1 MNKIKKISGL
11 LSTATCALLGAAHA
25 QAAGGEWDVETSL
38 LHYAESDRV
47 TAIEPVVSMK
57 KDLNDTDTLNLK
69 LTLDSLTGASATGAV
84 PSTQAQT
91 YTRPSGNGQYTIAP
105 NQTVLDDTF
114 HDTRAQFNANWD
126 KAMDSDNRR
135 NLGIHVSREFD
146 FTSLGGS
153 ASWTHEMN
161 QKNTAITG
169 GINLELDSISP
180 IGGIPV
186 AKSVHPSS
194 LDNSLAQS
202 IARQGSDD
210 NRTVFDL
217 LLGVTQIIDRSS
229 LFQVNLSLSQSD
241 GYMTDPFKLVS
252 IVDSNP
258 ASASFGEPTRIIY
271 EARPDSRSKTSLFGK
286 YKKQFAN
293 NDIVTVSLRLMT
305 DDWGVDSE
313 TFDVTYRFRMDS
325 GYYIQPHVRLY
336 HQAAADFYRYFL
348 RDDEAVPQYVS
359 ADYRLGELDATTFG
373 FKVGK
378 SDKFGNDWSVRI
390 EQYVQT
396 GNGRPASAI
405 GQLVNQD
412 LYPDVEATIVQA
424 SYSFKW

>member
-11 LSTATCALLGAAHA
+11 LSTATCTLLATAHA
-25 QAAGGEWDVETSL
+25 QAAGSEWDVETSL
-38 LHYAESDRV
+38 LYYAESDRV
-47 TAIEPVVSMK
+47 TAVEPVVSMK
-57 KDLNDTDTLNLK
+57 KDLNDSDTLNLK

-84 PSTQAQT
+84 PSTRAQT
-91 YTRPSGNGQYTIAP
+91 YTRPSGNGQYTVAA
-105 NQTVLDDTF
+105 NQTPLDDTF
-114 HDTRAQFNANWD
+114 QDTRAQLNANWD
-126 KAMDSDNRR
+126 KAIDSNNRR
-135 NLGIHVSREFD
+135 NLGLHISREYD

-161 QKNTAITG
+161 QKNTALTAG
-169 GINLELDSISP
+169 LNLEFDSISP

-186 AKSVHPSS
+186 AGSTHPSS

-210 NRTVFDL
+210 DRSVFDL

-241 GYMTDPFKLVS
+241 GYMTDPFKMVS

-258 ASASFGEPTRIIY
+258 ASPDYGEPNRVIY
-271 EARPDSRSKTSLFGK
+271 ENRPDSRSKTSLFGK

-293 NDIVTVSLRLMT
+293 NDILTVSLRLMT
-305 DDWGVDSE
+305 DDWGIDSE
-313 TFDVTYRFRMDS
+313 TIDLTYRFRMDS
-325 GYYIQPHVRLY
+325 GYYIQPHARFY
-336 HQAAADFYRYFL
+336 RQAAADFYRYFL
-348 RDDEAVPQYVS
+348 RDDEAIPQYVS
-359 ADYRLGELDATTFG
+359 ADYRLGEMDATTIG
-373 FKVGK
+373 IKVGK
-378 SDKFGNDWSVRI
+378 SDRFGNDWSVRI

-396 GNGRPASAI
+396 GDSNPASAI
-405 GQLVNQD
+405 GQLTSQN
-412 LYPDVEATIVQA
+412 LYPDVEATIIQA

>member
-11 LSTATCALLGAAHA
+11 LSTATCTLLATAHA
-25 QAAGGEWDVETSL
+25 QAAGSEWDVETSL
-38 LHYAESDRV
+38 LYYAESDRV
-47 TAIEPVVSMK
+47 TAVEPVVSMK
-57 KDLNDTDTLNLK
+57 KDLNDSDTLNLK

-91 YTRPSGNGQYTIAP
+91 YTRPSGNGQYTVAA
-105 NQTVLDDTF
+105 NQTPLDDTF
-114 HDTRAQFNANWD
+114 QDTRAQLNANWD
-126 KAMDSDNRR
+126 KAIDSNNRR
-135 NLGIHVSREFD
+135 NLGLHISREYD

-161 QKNTAITG
+161 QKNTALTAG
-169 GINLELDSISP
+169 LNLEFDSISP

-186 AKSVHPSS
+186 AGSTHPSS

-210 NRTVFDL
+210 DRSVFDL

-241 GYMTDPFKLVS
+241 GYMTDPFKMVS

-258 ASASFGEPTRIIY
+258 ASPDYGEPNRVIY
-271 EARPDSRSKTSLFGK
+271 ENRPDSRSKTSLFGK

-293 NDIVTVSLRLMT
+293 NDILTVSLRLMT
-305 DDWGVDSE
+305 DDWGIDSE
-313 TFDVTYRFRMDS
+313 TIDLTYRFRMDS
-325 GYYIQPHVRLY
+325 GYYIQPHARFY
-336 HQAAADFYRYFL
+336 RQAAADFYRYFL
-348 RDDEAVPQYVS
+348 RDDEAIPQYVS
-359 ADYRLGELDATTFG
+359 ADYRLGEMDATTIG
-373 FKVGK
+373 IKVGK
-378 SDKFGNDWSVRI
+378 SDRFGNDWSVRI

-396 GNGRPASAI
+396 GDSNPASAI
-405 GQLVNQD
+405 GQLTSQN
-412 LYPDVEATIVQA
+412 LYPDVEATIIQA

>member
-11 LSTATCALLGAAHA
+11 LSTATCTLLATAHA
-25 QAAGGEWDVETSL
+25 QAAGSEWDVETSL
-38 LHYAESDRV
+38 LYYAESDRV
-47 TAIEPVVSMK
+47 TAVEPVVSMK
-57 KDLNDTDTLNLK
+57 KDLNDSDTLNLK

-84 PSTQAQT
+84 PSTRAQT
-91 YTRPSGNGQYTIAP
+91 YTRPSGNGQYTVAA
-105 NQTVLDDTF
+105 NQTPLDDTF
-114 HDTRAQFNANWD
+114 QDTRAQFNANWD
-126 KAMDSDNRR
+126 KAIDSNNRR
-135 NLGIHVSREFD
+135 NLGLHISREYD

-161 QKNTAITG
+161 QKNTALTAG
-169 GINLELDSISP
+169 LNLEFDSISP

-186 AKSVHPSS
+186 AGSTHPSS

-210 NRTVFDL
+210 DRSVFDL

-241 GYMTDPFKLVS
+241 GYMTDPFKMVS

-258 ASASFGEPTRIIY
+258 ASPDYGEPNRVIY
-271 EARPDSRSKTSLFGK
+271 ENRPDSRSKTSLFGK

-293 NDIVTVSLRLMT
+293 NDILTVSLRLMT
-305 DDWGVDSE
+305 DDWGIDSE
-313 TFDVTYRFRMDS
+313 TIDLTYRFRMDS
-325 GYYIQPHVRLY
+325 GYYIQPHARFY
-336 HQAAADFYRYFL
+336 RQAAADFYRYFL
-348 RDDEAVPQYVS
+348 RDDEAIPQYVS
-359 ADYRLGELDATTFG
+359 ADYRLGEMDATTIG
-373 FKVGK
+373 IKVGK
-378 SDKFGNDWSVRI
+378 SDRFGNDWSVRI

-396 GNGRPASAI
+396 GDSNPASAI
-405 GQLVNQD
+405 GQLTSQN
-412 LYPDVEATIVQA
+412 LYPDVEATIIQA